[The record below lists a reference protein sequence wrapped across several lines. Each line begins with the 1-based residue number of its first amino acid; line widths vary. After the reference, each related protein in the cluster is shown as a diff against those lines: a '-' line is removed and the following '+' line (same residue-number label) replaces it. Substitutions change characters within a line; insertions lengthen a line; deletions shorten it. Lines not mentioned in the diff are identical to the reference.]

1 MSRLLSFAILLS
13 TALLGC
19 ADTPSSQGPSTE
31 TSGISARI
39 LDSNGTALAG
49 IGVRVVAQ
57 EAFWRRLLASGA
69 TPQLARGTTDA
80 EGRIRFE
87 ITSRDRVML
96 ELDDT
101 LHAARLEAM
110 PGSDTVREL
119 HATRGSQLKIH
130 ASAPS
135 ETISQLWLAG
145 TGYRGAPQGD
155 GSWLLRGVLRG
166 TYSVAA
172 LTDSGITLLGQV
184 RVDAPSLDTTLV
196 AETDSVLLED
206 FSQPPTRNRYGP
218 MLGGGWWY
226 TVTDADAGGKSATDP
241 ARPSDAWSPCA
252 DGYCLDMGFSLD
264 ATRPIRYALVGMDLD
279 ASLQVLDTARHA
291 DLSKITSIRFR
302 AAGGGNM
309 LFQLAVRIPSGG
321 YTACH
326 TPLSLSSTLSTID
339 IPIAS
344 LTCDSA
350 DADFRHVFGMTWT
363 ATSNGRL
370 LLGRVSLIGAGPRSV
385 FRGLSAP

>member
-1 MSRLLSFAILLS
+1 MSFAILLFS
-13 TALLGC
+13 ALMGC
-19 ADTPSSQGPSTE
+19 ADNPSSQGPSTE

-39 LDSNGTALAG
+39 LDSSGRAIEG
-49 IGVRVVAQ
+49 ISVRVVAQ
-57 EAFWRRLLASGA
+57 DAFWRRLVASGG
-69 TPQLARGTTDA
+69 TPQLAQGRTDA
-80 EGRIRFE
+80 EGRIHFE
-87 ITSRDRVML
+87 IAHRERVML

-101 LHAARLEAM
+101 LRAARLEAI

-119 HATRGSQLKIH
+119 HAVQGGRVKIH
-130 ASAPS
+130 TSVPS

-145 TGYRGAPQGD
+145 TGYRGAPQTD
-155 GSWLLRGVLRG
+155 GSWLFRGVLRG
-166 TYSVAA
+166 NYSVVAR
-172 LTDSGITLLGQV
+172 TDSGITLLGQV
-184 RVDAPSLDTTLV
+184 RLDAPSLDTAL
-196 AETDSVLLED
+196 APETDSVLLED
-206 FSQPPTRNRYGP
+206 FSQPPTRNRYGSL
-218 MLGGGWWY
+218 LGGGWWY
-226 TVTDADAGGKSATDP
+226 TVTDAEVGGKSATDP
-241 ARPSDAWSPCA
+241 ARPVDAWSPCA

-279 ASLQVLDTARHA
+279 ASQQANDTNRLA

-326 TPLSLSSTLSTID
+326 TPLALSSTLSTID
-339 IPIAS
+339 VPIAS
-344 LTCDSA
+344 LACDST

-363 ATSNGRL
+363 ATSTGHL
-370 LLGRVSLIGAGPRSV
+370 ILGRIALIGAGPRSV